1 MKEKL
6 RRAALIC
13 AGWFFVAT
21 GIVGIFLPLLPT
33 TPFLLLA
40 AACFSRSSEP
50 LHQWLLNHPT
60 FGKSVANWEK
70 YRVIPRRAKILSST
84 MMTVMIGYPV
94 FVYPH
99 PWWFK
104 AFLVLMCIGVSRY
117 IWSCP
122 HAPPAD
128 VNTTAKL
135 TQLDADILKDSS
147 DSVVYA
153 SPHPQTELIG
163 ISSQMP

>member
-1 MKEKL
+1 MRNRIKRL
-6 RRAALIC
+6 ALIC

-40 AACFSRSSEP
+40 AACFSRSSES
-50 LHQWLLNHPT
+50 LHSWLLQHPT
-60 FGKSVANWEK
+60 FGKSVGNWER
-70 YRVIPRRAKILSST
+70 YRVIPKRAKILSST

-99 PWWFK
+99 PLWFK
-104 AFLVLMCIGVSRY
+104 AFLVLTCLAVSRF

-122 HAPPAD
+122 HSPPKASLLSPLSESE
-128 VNTTAKL
+128 VSKS
-135 TQLDADILKDSS
+135 QSDISAVSKSEVAG
-147 DSVVYA
+147 VVA
-153 SPHPQTELIG
+153 GDERRAA
-163 ISSQMP
+163 